1 MMKKSKEE
9 QLRDLSEE
17 LAMLSAWGD
26 GSDEEKKKIKDLE
39 KQIEKLE
46 KSK

>member
-1 MMKKSKEE
+1 MAKKTKQE
-9 QLRDLSEE
+9 QLQDLNEE
-17 LAMLSAWGD
+17 LAMLSGWGE
-26 GSDEEKKKIKDLE
+26 GSAEEKKKIKDLE